1 MLTIA
6 DNNILIRVKA
16 FLSNR
21 FWYKNGIKKLFL
33 IYFIVQCFTFFSET
47 TTSNK
52 GAGWD
57 GQRYLTISKYGIE
70 DLENRSS
77 NWHVIQ
83 SYVPVVFYNIGIKLF
98 GIPQHSSAVVKTMK
112 IYTFILNI
120 LIFIFLYLIL
130 KRFTINIYTQI
141 IVLLFYLFNYC
152 ILKWHNFDP
161 VGRETTTVFLFLLGY
176 WSFLKGFRF
185 IYFPAVL
192 LLFFN
197 HIMVSFGLVLI
208 GILIPININSKIIIL
223 NNNAV
228 VVFFKKINLS
238 LIIWRRKLINFL
250 LIAFIIICVISFGSI
265 YKFTL
270 NNLLYGFKPIFK
282 YEFGVI
288 FTYLSNTF
296 YVFLIIWYFII
307 TVNKK
312 PHKYLMVKE
321 HKLFILLF
329 ILIIIDIMGQL
340 YYQGSIEQLTIFG
353 LIAGFGIKP
362 FEYVFSHLFY
372 WGLIFYFLV
381 LYMRRIIYLASELS
395 NFYAIFVCLIF
406 FGCCIIAETRQIHA
420 ILFLLLPVLIKFV
433 DNSKIKYMNI
443 TTLLLLNLSF
453 SRFYV
458 NLNEN
463 ETMYF
468 ATPGYFNS
476 NFGYLI
482 KIIISV
488 ILIGCLFLFYENRRI
503 KIES

>member
-1 MLTIA
+1 LTIS
-6 DNNILIRVKA
+6 NNYILIRAKA
-16 FLSNR
+16 FLSNI
-21 FWYKNGIKKLFL
+21 FWYNNGVKKLFL
-33 IYFIVQCFTFFSET
+33 IYFIIQCFTFFSET
-47 TTSNK
+47 TMHNK

-98 GIPQHSSAVVKTMK
+98 GIPKHSSAVVKTMK

-141 IVLLFYLFNYC
+141 IVLIFYLFNYS
-152 ILKWHNFDP
+152 ILKWQNFDP
-161 VGRETTTVFLFLLGY
+161 VGRETTSVFLFLLGY

-185 IYFPAVL
+185 IYFSAVL

-197 HIMVSFGLVLI
+197 HIIISFGLVLI
-208 GILIPININSKIIIL
+208 GILIPINSNIIVL

-228 VVFFKKINLS
+228 VVFIKKINLF
-238 LIIWRRKLINFL
+238 LLTYRRKLTNSL
-250 LIAFIIICVISFGSI
+250 LIVLITVCVISFGSI

-282 YEFGVI
+282 CEFGVI
-288 FTYLSNTF
+288 ITYLSNTF

-307 TVNKK
+307 TVNRN
-312 PHKYLMVKE
+312 PHKYLIVKE
-321 HKLFILLF
+321 YKLFILSF

-340 YYQGSIEQLTIFG
+340 YYQGSIEQLTSFG

-381 LYMRRIIYLASELS
+381 LYMKRIISLSSELS
-395 NFYAIFVCLIF
+395 NFYAIFVALIF
-406 FGCCIIAETRQIHA
+406 FGCCIISETRQIHA
-420 ILFLLLPVLIKFV
+420 ILFLLLPVLLKFV

-443 TTLLLLNLSF
+443 TTLLALNLF
-453 SRFYV
+453 LSRFYL

-463 ETMYF
+463 ETMYL

-488 ILIGCLFLFYENRRI
+488 IFIFIGSLFLFYENRRI
-503 KIES
+503 KIKL